1 MRERCPSRSGAHSS
15 GGHWLRK
22 RSLTS
27 ELTKTV
33 AAVFAGT
40 NLLATEDLSTMML
53 NLLEYL
59 RERFNFDVLA
69 N

>member
-1 MRERCPSRSGAHSS
+1 
-15 GGHWLRK
+15 
-22 RSLTS
+22 
-27 ELTKTV
+27 LTKTV